1 MSVKLHKGVYYV
13 RFRPFGKQIKLAL
26 QGCDSRKQAIVIEA
40 ELTQALRSASYA
52 NLGPIARNACIK
64 LFLNQ
69 GWEFPAELKPT
80 KRVKPA
86 AVLMFWDSVSLFIN
100 SPVYKS
106 AKYPKRYSDCLTHL
120 VGHFGKTFPMKEL
133 WTPQIR
139 EYRLKRQA
147 DGAKNATV
155 NREVGVLSKMF
166 GVLMDHRVIQENP
179 CRLVERL
186 SEKEGQREVYISQA
200 DFCRMMDQTWD
211 WFRPILWTAY
221 ATGLRQGEVIGLERG
236 DLDLKSRIIRL
247 TPDRTKENKFKRIPI
262 HRSLVPHLETALRL
276 TSLKHRN
283 IFLKDGKPL
292 NKGSFK
298 HPWRLAIKGFDQ
310 RLRFHDLRHVFHT
323 NCRRSGI
330 DYEVSQAIMGHC
342 DRMRPVTERYG
353 RISDSELVSQIDKL
367 EFDHGSSEILVCAN
381 A

>member
-26 QGCDSRKQAIVIEA
+26 QNCESRRQAIVIEA
-40 ELTQALRSASYA
+40 ELTQALRSGSYA

-80 KRVKPA
+80 KRVKPEA
-86 AVLMFWDSVSLFIN
+86 ILRFWDSVSLFLN

-106 AKYPKRYSDCLTHL
+106 AKYPKRYSECLAHL
-120 VGHFGKTFPMKEL
+120 VAHFGKQFAMKEL

-147 DGAKNATV
+147 EGAKNATV
-155 NREVGVLSKMF
+155 NREVGVLSRMF
-166 GVLMDHRVIQENP
+166 RVLMDHRVILENP

-186 SEKEGQREVYISQA
+186 SEKEGQREVYISHV
-200 DFCRMMDQTWD
+200 DFCKMMDQTWE
-211 WFRPILWTAY
+211 WFRPLLWIAY
-221 ATGLRQGEVIGLERG
+221 ATGMRQGEVIGLERG
-236 DLDLKSRIIRL
+236 DVDLKSRIISL
-247 TPDRTKENKFKRIPI
+247 TPDRTKENKFKRIPV
-262 HRSLVPHLETALRL
+262 HKSLMPHLASAMQV

-283 IFLKDGKPL
+283 IFLKDGGPL
-292 NKGSFK
+292 KKGSFK
-298 HPWRLAIKGFDQ
+298 HPWRLAIKGMDE

-330 DYEVSQAIMGHC
+330 DYEVSQAILGHC

-367 EFDHGSSEILVCAN
+367 KFDHGSSEILICAN